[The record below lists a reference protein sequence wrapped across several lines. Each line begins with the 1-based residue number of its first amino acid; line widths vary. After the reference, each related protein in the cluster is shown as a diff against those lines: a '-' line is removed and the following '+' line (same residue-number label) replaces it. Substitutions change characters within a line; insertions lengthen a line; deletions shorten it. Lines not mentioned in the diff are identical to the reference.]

1 MKILLSAFAL
11 MAFASAQA
19 QDVKWDKDKYPDYNP
34 VLRINRAQQLRMANN
49 IQKQKEAGKTRPDHV
64 NNALT
69 SAFPPVMN
77 QSAGSCGSASRIY
90 YMFAH
95 EMNAARWADGS
106 KAENIYPTH
115 FTWLLTWCP
124 NGQGKEDIAKHNGVP
139 NSVVYGGYT
148 YSDLFGYQDCDS
160 QSDYG
165 WMQGYEK
172 WLHAMNNRISG
183 SANFPAVNTEEGREL
198 VKNWLW
204 NHCGDETFSC
214 GGICGVGVAS
224 SGTWKT
230 IPNTA
235 TNKSLGV
242 NGMYYVQNW
251 GSSVDHALTIVG
263 YDDRIEFDL
272 DGNGVKGEESNSK
285 GQNEKGAWI
294 IVNSWG
300 TGFCNGGFV
309 YCPYA
314 EARPTAT
321 ASDYWGPEYYI
332 ARRDYRPLRTIKV
345 KMDYD
350 HRSEIALYVGVS
362 KNLNATKPDKETWLR
377 HFNYAGL
384 GKGVT
389 VNASNPD
396 PAVPMLGRWADG
408 KMHDEP
414 MEFGYDLTDLVSEY
428 ENGQPL
434 KYFLRIETRSWAAG
448 SGKIYAASIY
458 DYATDRDGVETPFE
472 IEEEGVSIQNAGAK
486 TTITTTAR
494 GEKIPAP
501 RNLNVADGQL
511 TWEAP
516 LDAAYPVNT
525 YNIYKD
531 GELLT
536 NVSGTTFSTAIE
548 DYGMYTISAVYQA
561 GEYEI
566 EGWQSPGIFG
576 GNAPETF
583 ENTFLNI
590 NDGQFTVPGF
600 TSGGQDEYT
609 IEFWVKPTSFDDY
622 SFGIKASSGKF
633 LFYINKN
640 GYVVAGFDGGDFGTG
655 TTALTTNSWQHIAI
669 VVKKTNITVYR
680 TTGTATKT
688 TTSIFS
694 KTSDYSN
701 SGISGSNDLWFGRTE
716 GTGSGSSNYKQV
728 INAPWNGAIDE
739 LHIWNYARTQTE
751 IKNACA
757 DTYFR
762 LADYPRLTHYYN
774 MATCTNSE
782 DHLVLIDSKG
792 SHNVTLTNGTFETS
806 TNAYTEH
813 PHRLMSKNAAITV
826 SNTKPIVGEAVTLS
840 DTGSPSNVSW
850 NWTIT
855 GSETTESS
863 SSSPVVVFNAPGQ
876 QTITLSTSNIKGGTG
891 SATKTITVVE
901 AEAPVADFRLPEGQL
916 AAGDHLTFINTS
928 TPLDNA
934 TYKWTLEGA
943 EVEMLNTMNAAAT
956 YPANGIYTVR
966 LEATTAAGTSSVEKQ
981 IEIVKV
987 APKAAFTIQN
997 NVVLKGEKVN
1007 LIDNS
1012 RYEPSKWNWLI
1023 SNSSYTYLAECQSGS
1038 VSFDRPGTYDVTLT
1052 AANEVGSNSLTRE
1065 RAIVVCNADGHTGL
1079 AFDNADDELVA
1090 GSPITSTLETM
1101 RFTVEW
1107 WMFPGFITGTNCAI
1121 GDAASTFLLTVGEDL
1136 AMTVSIKNKTAK
1148 SYPSFVVENEWHHY
1162 AVTYSSSNSK
1172 VIFYRDGKL
1181 FTEVSL
1187 SGYTKWNSFRMGGSE
1202 APMNAIVDELRVWK
1216 KTLTKEELQ
1225 SVINAP
1231 IEDPA
1236 NNSNLVLYYDFNQS
1250 TGDVVDK
1257 ASKNLTGVRSN
1268 FGPDGDAW
1276 SNSKGIFCL
1285 NFDDNSADVSSTY
1298 LKNYTAPFTY
1308 GSGYIQGSSRFHK
1321 LGNPWVQ
1328 ENSVVDGNVTTE
1340 FYVDENKNNYLTLST
1355 TWDGFASAVPNL
1367 KLYQAVTLPAGAYE
1381 LLSGTTRLNENNPS
1395 ANYLV
1400 AAEGVGLPDFNML
1413 SKDALGYAPS
1423 NQTTPT
1429 CKFTLTEEKQVS
1441 LGIVSSQN
1449 GQSCHTIMGFAL
1461 YYTPLSVLEPG
1472 EIEVAIE
1479 TVEDELQAVP
1489 KVEAIGGFGAINITV
1504 SEPQRVDVFDLT
1516 GKLIWSSFVEKKAV
1530 VPVRKGLYIAGR
1542 QKVLVR

>member
-1 MKILLSAFAL
+1 MRILLSAFAL

-124 NGQGKEDIAKHNGVP
+124 GGQGKEIIAQHNGVP
-139 NSVVYGGYT
+139 NSAVYGGYT

-272 DGNGVKGEESNSK
+272 DGNGVKGEADKDEV
-285 GQNEKGAWI
+285 GAWI
-294 IVNSWG
+294 VVNSWG
-300 TGFCNGGFV
+300 SGWCNGGFI

-321 ASDYWGPEYYI
+321 ATSYWGPEYYTP
-332 ARRDYRPLRTIKV
+332 RRDYRPLRTIKV

-362 KNLNATKPDKETWLR
+362 KNLNATTPEKETWLR
-377 HFNYAGL
+377 HFYYAGL

-389 VNASNPD
+389 VNADNPD

-408 KMHDEP
+408 KLHDEP

-428 ENGQPL
+428 ESGQPL
-434 KYFLRIETRSWAAG
+434 KYFFRVETRSWAAG

-458 DYATDRDGVETPFE
+458 DYTTDRDGVETPFE
-472 IEEEGVSIQNAGAK
+472 IAEEGVSIQNAGAK

-501 RNLNVADGQL
+501 RNLNVADSQL

-516 LDAAYPVNT
+516 INPTYPLNT

-536 NVSGTTFSTAIE
+536 SVSGTTCSTAIE
-548 DYGMYTISAVYQA
+548 DYGTYTVSAVYQINETDFESQQSA
-561 GEYEI
+561 GI
-566 EGWQSPGIFG
+566 IG
-576 GNAPETF
+576 GKAPETF
-583 ENTFLNI
+583 ENTFLTI

-609 IEFWVKPTSFDDY
+609 IEFWVKPTSFDTN

-640 GYVVAGFDGGDFGTG
+640 GNVVAGFDGGDFGTSSG
-655 TTALTTNSWQHIAI
+655 TSFALTTNSWQHIAI

-680 TTGTATKT
+680 TTGTVSKT
-688 TTSIFS
+688 TTSIFNM
-694 KTSDYSN
+694 TSGYSN
-701 SGISGSNDLWFGRTE
+701 SGISGSNDLWFGKTE

-728 INAPWNGAIDE
+728 INAPWNGDIDE

-762 LADYPRLTHYYN
+762 PTNYPKLTHYYN
-774 MATCTNSE
+774 MATRTNNE
-782 DHLVLIDSKG
+782 DNLVLIDSKG
-792 SHNVTLTNGTFETS
+792 SHNVTLTNGTFKTS

-813 PHRLMSKNAAITV
+813 PHKLMSKNAAITI
-826 SNTKPIVGEAVTLS
+826 SNTKPAVGEAVTLS

-901 AEAPVADFRLPEGQL
+901 AEKPVADFRLPEGQL

-934 TYKWTLEGA
+934 TYKWTLKGA
-943 EVEMLNTMNAAAT
+943 EVETLNTMNAAAT
-956 YPANGIYTVR
+956 YPANGIYAVR

-997 NVVLKGEKVN
+997 HVVLKGEKVN
-1007 LIDNS
+1007 FIDNS
-1012 RYEPSKWNWLI
+1012 KYEPETWSWVI
-1023 SNSSYTYLAECQSGS
+1023 SNENYTYLMKAQSGS
-1038 VSFDRPGTYDVTLT
+1038 ATFEHPGIYDVTLT
-1052 AANEVGSNSLTRE
+1052 TSNNIGNSILTRE
-1065 RAIVVCNADGHTGL
+1065 RAITVCNADGQTGL
-1079 AFDNADDELVA
+1079 NFNNPENTVVSE
-1090 GSPITSTLETM
+1090 SPITGSIN
-1101 RFTVEW
+1101 RFITVEW
-1107 WMFPGFITGTNCAI
+1107 WMYPGSINQTCCQL
-1121 GDAASTFLLTVGEDL
+1121 GDSESTFLLTTESDRS
-1136 AMTVSIKNKTAK
+1136 MKITVKGK
-1148 SYPSFVVENEWHHY
+1148 SGQTLPTYVIENEWHHY
-1162 AVTYSSSNSK
+1162 AVVYSYSTATAT
-1172 VIFYRDGKL
+1172 FYRDGVKYGD
-1181 FTEVSL
+1181 VSTGK
-1187 SGYTKWNSFRMGGSE
+1187 SYDKWNSFKMGGID
-1202 APMNAIVDELRVWK
+1202 APMNAIVDELRIWK
-1216 KTLTKEELQ
+1216 TNLSIDEIREYA
-1225 SVINAP
+1225 NAP
-1231 IEDPA
+1231 IEDPESL
-1236 NNSNLVLYYDFNQS
+1236 SNLKLYYDFNQS
-1250 TGDVVDK
+1250 TGDVIDK
-1257 ASKNLTGVRSN
+1257 SGNGLTGVRSN

-1276 SNSKGIFCL
+1276 SSSKGIFYL
-1285 NFDDNSADVSSTY
+1285 SFSGEATDVTATY
-1298 LKNYTAPFTY
+1298 LKNYKAPFLT
-1308 GSGYIQGSSRFHK
+1308 GSGYVNGTSRFKK
-1321 LGNPWVQ
+1321 LAMGTTASPWVQ
-1328 ENSVVDGNVTTE
+1328 ENSVVKDGVTTQ
-1340 FYVDENKNNYLTLST
+1340 FYVDANYSDFMTLHT
-1355 TWDGFASAVPNL
+1355 TWDGFATGVKNL
-1367 KLYQAVTLPAGAYE
+1367 KIYQTVTLPAGAYE
-1381 LLSGTTRLNENNPS
+1381 FGSWSSSGTNPNS
-1395 ANYLV
+1395 NYLV
-1400 AAEGVGLPDFNML
+1400 AAEGTGLPDYGDL
-1413 SKDALGYAPS
+1413 ATAALGYSPS
-1423 NQTTPT
+1423 SSS
-1429 CKFTLTEEKQVS
+1429 CKFILKEQTPVS
-1441 LGIVSSQN
+1441 LGIVSNMS
-1449 GQSCHTIMGFAL
+1449 GQTIHTVAAFAL
-1461 YYTPLSVLEPG
+1461 QHSPIIEIQAGP
-1472 EIEVAIE
+1472 IEVAIE
-1479 TVEDELQAVP
+1479 TVQNELQAVP
-1489 KVEAIGGFGAINITV
+1489 EVEAIGGFGAINITV

>member
-1 MKILLSAFAL
+1 MRILLSAIAL

-124 NGQGKEDIAKHNGVP
+124 GGQGKEIIAQHNGVP
-139 NSVVYGGYT
+139 NSAVYGGYT

-224 SGTWKT
+224 SGNWQK
-230 IPNTA
+230 IPNTT
-235 TNKSLGV
+235 TNKALGV

-272 DGNGVKGEESNSK
+272 DGNGVKGEESNSNGK
-285 GQNEKGAWI
+285 NEKGAWI

-314 EARPTAT
+314 EARPTSTAT
-321 ASDYWGPEYYI
+321 DYWGPEYYI

-362 KNLNATKPDKETWLR
+362 KDLNATAPEKETWLR
-377 HFNYAGL
+377 HFYYAGL

-389 VNASNPD
+389 VNADSPD

-408 KMHDEP
+408 KLHDEP

-428 ENGQPL
+428 ESGQPL
-434 KYFLRIETRSWAAG
+434 KYFFRVETRSWAAG

-458 DYATDRDGVETPFE
+458 DYTTDRDGVETPFE
-472 IEEEGVSIQNAGAK
+472 IDEEGVSIQNAGAK

-501 RNLNVADGQL
+501 RNLNVAGGQL

-516 LDAAYPVNT
+516 IAPPYPLNT

-536 NVSGTTFSTAIE
+536 SVSGTTFSTVIE
-548 DYGMYTISAVYQA
+548 DYGTYTVSAVYQINGADFESQQSA
-561 GEYEI
+561 GVI
-566 EGWQSPGIFG
+566 G
-576 GNAPETF
+576 GNAPEAF
-583 ENTFLNI
+583 ENTFLTI

-609 IEFWVKPTSFDDY
+609 IEFWVKPTSFANP

-633 LFYINKN
+633 FFYLDASRKI
-640 GYVVAGFDGGDFGTG
+640 VVGFDGGDTG
-655 TTALTTNSWQHIAI
+655 TSTNALTANKWQHIAI
-669 VVKKTNITVYR
+669 VVKKTNISVYK
-680 TTGTATKT
+680 TGWASQSPTQM
-688 TTSIFS
+688 IS
-694 KTSDYSN
+694 KTSGYSN
-701 SGISGSNDLWFGRTE
+701 SGISGSNDLWFGKTE
-716 GTGSGSSNYKQV
+716 GTNASGNYKQV
-728 INAPWNGAIDE
+728 INAPWNGDFDE
-739 LHIWNYARTQTE
+739 LHIWNYARSTTE
-751 IKNACA
+751 IKKACS
-757 DTYFR
+757 DIYFR
-762 LADYPRLTHYYN
+762 PSNYSGLTHCYN
-774 MATCTNSE
+774 ITPRTNNE
-782 DHLVLIDSKG
+782 GNLVLIDSKG
-792 SHNVTLTNGTFETS
+792 GHNVTLTNGTFETG
-806 TNAYTEH
+806 TNALTDL
-813 PHRLMSKNAAITV
+813 PNKWMSSDAAITV
-826 SNTKPIVGEAVTLS
+826 SNTKPVVGEAVTIS

-850 NWTIT
+850 EWTIT
-855 GSETTESS
+855 GSETTKST
-863 SSSPVVVFNAPGQ
+863 SSSPVVVFNTPGQ

-901 AEAPVADFRLPEGQL
+901 AEKPVADFRLPEGQL
-916 AAGDHLTFINTS
+916 AVGDHLTFINTS

-943 EVEMLNTMNAAAT
+943 EVETLNTMNAAAT

-1012 RYEPSKWNWLI
+1012 RYEPSKWSWLI

-1038 VSFDRPGTYDVTLT
+1038 VCFDRPGTYDVTLT

-1065 RAIVVCNADGHTGL
+1065 RAITVCNADGHTGL
-1079 AFDNADDELVA
+1079 AFDNADDELLVSS
-1090 GSPITSTLETM
+1090 SPITYMES
-1101 RFTVEW
+1101 RKVTVEW
-1107 WMFPGFITGTNCAI
+1107 WMFPGFITSTNCAI

-1136 AMTVSIKNKTAK
+1136 AMTVSIKGKTAE
-1148 SYPSFVVENEWHHY
+1148 SYPGFVVENEWHHY
-1162 AVTYSSSNSK
+1162 AVTYSSSDSK

-1181 FTEVSL
+1181 FTDVSL
-1187 SGYTKWNSFRMGGSE
+1187 SGGYAKWNSFRMGGSD

-1225 SVINAP
+1225 AVINAP
-1231 IEDPA
+1231 LEDPA
-1236 NNSNLVLYYDFNQS
+1236 SNSNLAIYYDFNQS
-1250 TGDVVDK
+1250 TGDVIDK
-1257 ASKNLTGVRSN
+1257 SANNLTGVRSN

-1298 LKNYTAPFTY
+1298 LKNYMAPFSY

-1321 LGNPWVQ
+1321 LGSPWVQ
-1328 ENSVVDGNVTTE
+1328 ENSVVDDNVTTE

-1367 KLYQAVTLPAGAYE
+1367 KLYQVVTLPAGAYE
-1381 LLSGTTRLNENNPS
+1381 LLSGTMRPTENNPS
-1395 ANYLV
+1395 ANYLA
-1400 AAEGVGLPDFNML
+1400 AAEGVGLPDFNKL
-1413 SKDALGYAPS
+1413 SKDAMGYAPS
-1423 NQTTPT
+1423 NQTSPT

-1441 LGIVSSQN
+1441 LGIVCSQS
-1449 GQSCHTIMGFAL
+1449 GQSCHTITGFAL
-1461 YYTPLSVLEPG
+1461 YYTPLSVLTPG
-1472 EIEVAIE
+1472 EIVDAIE
-1479 TVEDELQAVP
+1479 TVEDALQAVP
-1489 KVEAIGGFGAINITV
+1489 EVEAVGGFGAINITV